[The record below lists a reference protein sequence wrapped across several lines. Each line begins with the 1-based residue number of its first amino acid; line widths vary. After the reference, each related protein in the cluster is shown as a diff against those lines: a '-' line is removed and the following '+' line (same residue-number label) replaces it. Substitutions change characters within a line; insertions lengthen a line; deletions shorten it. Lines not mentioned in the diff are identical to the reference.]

1 MNIKEL
7 NEAIGRA
14 LNEISDAPVNAV
26 ADKRKDAFEKNR
38 AEFIIFI
45 NP

>member
-26 ADKRKDAFEKNR
+26 ADKRKDAFSE
-38 AEFIIFI
+38 
-45 NP
+45 